1 MQNQPCIDYSKIDP
15 LIFQQFLNYREK
27 LINTDLTSVIQNDN
41 NLCMRG
47 KIRTKQK
54 CPKCKG
60 LFKDTS
66 KDLVCPTCLTTPN
79 RYYIDVFW
87 HQQIK
92 VYSDTNGRVL
102 DSYELAGELIKN
114 KSPAKAKPGQIAPED
129 LEIPA
134 GPTDLTPGPAISE
147 LGALGIQIQIQGGK
161 IEIKEP
167 KVVAKKGEAIKTNA
181 AEMLG
186 KLGIQ
191 PFKIGFTPLSAYDSQ
206 DDLIYTEIVIDTEGT
221 RDALIYA
228 YSRALPF
235 AVEIG
240 YMSPDT
246 TPLMI
251 QKAAAYER
259 KLIRVITGEPEEV
272 VEETP
277 AQEETPKEEVKE
289 EPKVDAAAGL
299 GTLFG

>member
-1 MQNQPCIDYSKIDP
+1 MKSAVENIPKKKLDLVKELSDLIKSKRTVLIADISNIPCSQYQTIGK
-15 LIFQQFLNYREK
+15 K
-27 LINTDLTSVIQNDN
+27 L
-41 NLCMRG
+41 RG
-47 KIRTKQK
+47 KA
-54 CPKCKG
+54 
-60 LFKDTS
+60 
-66 KDLVCPTCLTTPN
+66 V
-79 RYYIDVFW
+79 
-87 HQQIK
+87 IK
-92 VYSDTNGRVL
+92 VPKRNLFLRALDEAKVENAKALKEHFQGAVALLFSDL

-221 RDALIYA
+221 KEALLYA

-240 YMSPDT
+240 YMSPET

-272 VEETP
+272 VEAPVEEK
-277 AQEETPKEEVKE
+277 QEETPKEEKKE

-299 GTLFG
+299 GALFG